1 MCKVYVIICNIFRQ
15 VFRLEDC
22 LKILKRLNVTQL
34 KLVLV
39 GDLPKP
45 NWFMQKH
52 FREITFQHVP
62 IIFPDATDQPIHR
75 YPNNFEL

>member
-1 MCKVYVIICNIFRQ
+1 MGLHENGKKEYRRIHNLHNEIMCKVHVIICNIFRQ

-22 LKILKRLNVTQL
+22 MKIQL

-45 NWFMQKH
+45 N
-52 FREITFQHVP
+52 
-62 IIFPDATDQPIHR
+62 
-75 YPNNFEL
+75 L